1 MLYMS
6 LFYPNSPIL
15 GTKPLPRRRF
25 LQHYYRDTFI
35 KSHRKPTDLLQWS
48 PNLQGILIKMQ
59 HKQHFFIQ
67 NLPMSAKNTTFA
79 AKFNKNLPIMSYISV
94 AQYASSEDTK
104 KTALKSSLFC
114 IIVPTLLAF
123 IILPLGVTHVA

>member
-1 MLYMS
+1 
-6 LFYPNSPIL
+6 
-15 GTKPLPRRRF
+15 
-25 LQHYYRDTFI
+25 
-35 KSHRKPTDLLQWS
+35 
-48 PNLQGILIKMQ
+48 
-59 HKQHFFIQ
+59 
-67 NLPMSAKNTTFA
+67 MSAKNTTFA

-104 KTALKSSLFC
+104 KTAVKSSLFC